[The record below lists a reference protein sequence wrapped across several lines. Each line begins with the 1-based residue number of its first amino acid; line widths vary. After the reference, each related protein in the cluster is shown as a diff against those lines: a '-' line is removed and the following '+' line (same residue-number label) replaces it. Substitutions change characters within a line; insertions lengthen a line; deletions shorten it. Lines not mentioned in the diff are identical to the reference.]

1 MNAPPTDMLSQFAQW
16 VGFSPIEYVATV
28 LGLANVALI
37 VRRSIWNYPFGLAMV
52 ALYGWV
58 FLGARLY
65 SDALLQIFFFV
76 VQIYGWWN
84 WQQSRA
90 ELGEVAV
97 QRLTPRAWH
106 AWLLGCLV
114 ATALWGAMMHAL
126 TDAHFPWWDGAIAML
141 SVAAQIL
148 QSRRY
153 LESWLLWIM
162 VDLLAIPLFAV
173 KGLVPTAGLYAIFL
187 AVSVAGFLKW
197 RSAARARA
205 TA

>member
-1 MNAPPTDMLSQFAQW
+1 MISQFAQW
-16 VGFSPIEYVATV
+16 VGFSPVEYVATV
-28 LGLANVALI
+28 LGLANVVLI

-58 FLGARLY
+58 FFGARLY

-90 ELGEVAV
+90 EMGEVAV
-97 QRLTPRAWH
+97 QRLTSRAWH
-106 AWLLGCLV
+106 GWLLGCLV
-114 ATALWGAMMHAL
+114 ATALWGAMMHTL

-187 AVSVAGFLKW
+187 AVSVAGFLQW